1 MTRTA
6 ALEDE
11 AVDTLVACAAE
22 WSGYQHEGV
31 PREAVRRALAREL
44 AGGASI
50 ADVMKRAAENDP
62 QLARTLR
69 AAVGVH
75 ETFFFRHPQQ
85 FGAIAERAL
94 AAARGDVIRA
104 WSAGCATGEET
115 WSLAATLVASLP
127 PGEPARIAVLGTD
140 THEPSLEVARAGV
153 YRTNSVRASAPLLYP
168 VVAPVK
174 NRYEVIDALRPLTS
188 FVSHDL
194 RDPAPGQFEIILC
207 RNVLVYFTRAAARIV
222 IARLAAALAPG
233 GLVVFGTMDVELGD
247 LGGLVPVGPPE
258 QMTFTNVRPPS
269 RPRRTTHKQ
278 PPRAKSVTLPP
289 EAIALHRSAL
299 TWIELGS
306 RGSAEKVLADLNRR
320 HPDYLPGI
328 LERALVH
335 VRKGERATAEIW
347 MTDVLRRA
355 EALPADSIVRGLE
368 PLPAA
373 FYRDV
378 ARAYLERKT
387 RGEAGR

>member
-1 MTRTA
+1 MTRNA
-6 ALEDE
+6 ALEDQ

-50 ADVMKRAAENDP
+50 ADVMKRAAANDP
-62 QLARTLR
+62 HLARTLR
-69 AAVGVH
+69 AAVGVR
-75 ETFFFRHPQQ
+75 ETFLFRHPQQ
-85 FGAIAERAL
+85 FEAISERL
-94 AAARGDVIRA
+94 VAAAPGDVVRA

-127 PGEPARIAVLGTD
+127 RAPRIAVLGTD

-153 YRTNSVRASAPLLYP
+153 YRANSVRASAPLLHP

-174 NRYEVIDALRPLTS
+174 NRYEVIDALRPITS

-194 RDPAPGQFEIILC
+194 RDPAPGQFEVILC
-207 RNVLVYFTRAAARIV
+207 RNVLVYFTRAAARIA
-222 IARLAAALAPG
+222 ITRLAAALAPG

-247 LGGLVPVGPPE
+247 LGGLVAVGSPE
-258 QMTFTNVRPPS
+258 LMTFTNVRPPS
-269 RPRRTTHKQ
+269 RPRRTTRKQ
-278 PPRAKSVTLPP
+278 PPRAKSATLPP

-335 VRKGERATAEIW
+335 VRKGELATAEAW

-355 EALPADSIVRGLE
+355 EALPAESIVRGLE

-378 ARAYLERKT
+378 ARAYLERHA
-387 RGEAGR
+387 RGETRR